1 MSQTENSNR
10 AALVL
15 PGGGA
20 RGAFQVGVLKAVA
33 ELLPRGAANPFPV
46 ISGTSAGAVNS
57 VVLASRAHHL
67 RSAVAELEQVWGHFR
82 CHHVYKTDNLTML
95 KSSLHWLASIVLG
108 GWLVGAPKSLLD
120 NEPLRSLLNR
130 NVHFPRIEDAI
141 RSGHLDAVAVTAAGY
156 DSARST
162 SFFEANDEK
171 SAWQRTRRLGIRSDL
186 NIDHVMASIAVPM
199 VFPPVRIGNEFFGDG
214 AMRQATPL
222 SPAVHLGAD
231 RILVIGIRDE
241 TGDQTLDSG
250 PQSPSFAQ
258 IAGYMLDTL
267 FMDGL
272 YSDLERITRIN
283 QLIDSI
289 SRDTAPKAVSKMR
302 PIDTMLIVPSEDLRV
317 LAYNHRKELPFAIR
331 ALLRGVGGSSP
342 GENRLLSFLL
352 FEKAYTRELIKLGYR
367 DAMKV
372 KDELRDFVT
381 GAPVPRLFAPN
392 WIKKDLSAFG
402 TDVRPEASEQE
413 YSPQAEKRHIADNV
427 SDGSKDDTS
436 GQCRIHAKSPQD

>member
-1 MSQTENSNR
+1 MTRPASDIKT
-10 AALVL
+10 ALVL

-33 ELLPRGAANPFPV
+33 ELLPRDSSNPFRV
-46 ISGTSAGAVNS
+46 ISGTSAGAVNA
-57 VVLASRAHHL
+57 VVLASRAQHL
-67 RSAVAELEQVWGHFR
+67 RSALAELEQVWGHFR
-82 CHHVYKTDNLTML
+82 CHHVYKTDHLTML

-120 NEPLRSLLNR
+120 NAPLRALLSS
-130 NVHFPRIEDAI
+130 NVHFPRIQDGIEA
-141 RSGHLDAVAVTAAGY
+141 GHLDAVAVTAASY
-156 DSARST
+156 ASARST
-162 SFFEANDEK
+162 SFFESTESQA
-171 SAWQRTRRLGIRSDL
+171 SWQRTRRLGRRTDL
-186 NIDHVMASIAVPM
+186 NLDHIMASIAVPM
-199 VFPPVRIGNEFFGDG
+199 VFPPVKIGNEYFGDG

-241 TGDQTLDSG
+241 TGDQVPDSG
-250 PQSPSFAQ
+250 SEPPSFAQ

-283 QLIDSI
+283 QLIDAMPLENRPESI
-289 SRDTAPKAVSKMR
+289 SQMR

-317 LAYNHRKELPFAIR
+317 IAHRHRGELPFAIR
-331 ALLRGVGGSSP
+331 ALLRGVGGSNP

-352 FEKAYTRELIKLGYR
+352 FEKAYTRDLIKLGYN

-372 KDELRDFVT
+372 KDELRDFVA
-381 GAPVPRLFAPN
+381 GADVPRLFAPN
-392 WIKKDLSAFG
+392 WIKKDLSAF
-402 TDVRPEASEQE
+402 
-413 YSPQAEKRHIADNV
+413 H
-427 SDGSKDDTS
+427 SD
-436 GQCRIHAKSPQD
+436 A